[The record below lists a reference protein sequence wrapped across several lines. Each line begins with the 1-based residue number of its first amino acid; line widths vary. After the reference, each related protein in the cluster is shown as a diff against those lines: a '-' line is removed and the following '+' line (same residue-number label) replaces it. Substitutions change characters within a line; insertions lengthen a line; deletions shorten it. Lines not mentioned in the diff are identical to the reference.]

1 MKKRKNNRGH
11 LNFDARN
18 SDYNIYATSADNAD
32 ERHDFFLKTLIIVSI
47 LLLSL
52 LLILFLPL
60 SDNPASTPAFKEE
73 QDQGDQNPQNNNNEE
88 SHPYATVP
96 SKESYIPIG
105 NGTGL
110 GGLDLSSDFAILVN
124 LSDMTVEARKD
135 ADDLIYPASMTK
147 VMTVAVACD
156 LITNLDDEYL
166 LTSQVLNQMPNGA
179 SSAWLRDYIGQ
190 TVTVEDLLYGISY
203 RSGADAVLCL
213 LDYLDIS
220 LDEFV
225 ALMNKKVSEL
235 GLTNTHFGGAIG
247 MDTENNTTTCREMAA
262 IMAYAMDN
270 PLCREL
276 FGGEKHKLKYIDMTY
291 YHSTIVTTLDK
302 MSLKSDTLVSNYTML
317 AAKSGLEDNAGYCL
331 ASYIKNDKTGE
342 CFVLVT
348 ALAKDDNTNPIKDLI
363 KIFKAINP

>member
-1 MKKRKNNRGH
+1 M
-11 LNFDARN
+11 
-18 SDYNIYATSADNAD
+18 
-32 ERHDFFLKTLIIVSI
+32 
-47 LLLSL
+47 
-52 LLILFLPL
+52 
-60 SDNPASTPAFKEE
+60 
-73 QDQGDQNPQNNNNEE
+73 
-88 SHPYATVP
+88 P
-96 SKESYIPIG
+96 S
-105 NGTGL
+105 
-110 GGLDLSSDFAILVN
+110 
-124 LSDMTVEARKD
+124 R
-135 ADDLIYPASMTK
+135 
-147 VMTVAVACD
+147 
-156 LITNLDDEYL
+156 
-166 LTSQVLNQMPNGA
+166 A